1 MDANQI
7 EELTKYFDSR
17 YVQKDACSDRHEK
30 QDAKITEISIN
41 QAKNTTQLS
50 TITKINI
57 IILTAVIGL
66 LATAIGGVIFIK

>member
-1 MDANQI
+1 MDAKQI

-41 QAKNTTQLS
+41 QAKNTTTLS

-57 IILTAVIGL
+57 VILTAVIGL
-66 LATAIGGVIFIK
+66 LATAIGGVIFK